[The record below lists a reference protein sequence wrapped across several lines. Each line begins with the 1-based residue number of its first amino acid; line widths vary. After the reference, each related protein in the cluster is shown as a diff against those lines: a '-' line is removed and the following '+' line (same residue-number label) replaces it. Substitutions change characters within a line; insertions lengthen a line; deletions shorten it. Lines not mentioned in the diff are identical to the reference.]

1 MSSGEPSAIQRVSGL
16 LLTSV
21 AIHPSAQQVLIMFDT
36 MSAKSR
42 VPELFDDKKWRSIW
56 LLWGAGIL
64 LYLALLI
71 MCAWLWFMLRHCHYV
86 T

>member
-1 MSSGEPSAIQRVSGL
+1 
-16 LLTSV
+16 
-21 AIHPSAQQVLIMFDT
+21 MFDT
-36 MSAKSR
+36 MHAKSR

-71 MCAWLWFMLRHCHYV
+71 MCGRLWFMLHHCHYV